1 MDVIRAIED
10 FLYYHRITGQ
20 DWNKWQDWR
29 VSAAR
34 EWHIDMKR
42 IEERSRVM
50 VCAKYNTMI
59 SIMCNSCLTPGEIA
73 KKAGVSTNAVYRI
86 RKGYMV
92 KMEIMG
98 KVCAALGVKC
108 EDVLDYE
115 RMERYRKEQ
124 QKNE

>member
-1 MDVIRAIED
+1 
-10 FLYYHRITGQ
+10 
-20 DWNKWQDWR
+20 
-29 VSAAR
+29 
-34 EWHIDMKR
+34 
-42 IEERSRVM
+42 M

>member
-1 MDVIRAIED
+1 MAGLE
-10 FLYYHRITGQ
+10 GQ
-20 DWNKWQDWR
+20 C
-29 VSAAR
+29 
-34 EWHIDMKR
+34 WHIDMKR